1 MQLSD
6 IKPALT
12 GDKLIED
19 MKVAKLQRK
28 TIVESLIYDNTVLMV
43 SAAPGVGK
51 STISTQMAIEMAAG
65 LPVFGVF
72 EVVKPV
78 KVLYAQT
85 ERPILEFL
93 ERAEIISKVY
103 PIIKD
108 NLVITDEYKMLNLLR
123 EDHVKVFI
131 EAIIRDCP
139 GVEVIFIDP
148 IYPMVAGGL
157 SKDEPASAFC
167 KAMSLAQKATGASFY
182 YNHHTSRPQHD
193 SYGAVIDKDDP
204 FYGSQWL
211 KAHVTGSF
219 HMKEYQDGVKLI
231 CKKDNYH
238 ALAKEIVLE
247 YNAETGLSIVPL
259 SELPP
264 VERVKNFFRA
274 REIDPRPFSFKDIQ
288 LGTQLCT
295 RTLRT
300 ILVRAPLANMVE
312 SSPVGRNKVIYRLKG
327 ANQAVH
333 QTNIPTLPTR

>member
-1 MQLSD
+1 VELND
-6 IKPALT
+6 IGPAIT
-12 GDKLIED
+12 GDKLIEV
-19 MKVAKLQRK
+19 MRTAKLQRQ
-28 TIVESLIYDNTVLMV
+28 TIVEGLLYENTILMV

-51 STISTQMAIEMAAG
+51 STISTQIAIEMAAG

-72 EVVKPV
+72 TVAKPT

-93 ERAEIISKVY
+93 ERAEIISRVY
-103 PIIKD
+103 PIIKE

-131 EAIIRDCP
+131 ECIKRDCP

-167 KAMSLAQKATGASFY
+167 KAMSLVQKETGATLY

-193 SYGAVIDKDDP
+193 SYGAVINKDDP

-211 KAHVTGSF
+211 KAHITGSY
-219 HMKEYQDGVKLI
+219 HMQANGEEGVKLS

-238 ALAKEIVLE
+238 TLTKEISLD
-247 YNAETGLSIVPL
+247 YNPETGLSIVPL
-259 SELPP
+259 DELPP
-264 VERVKNFFRA
+264 IERVKGFFRA
-274 REIDPRPFSFKDIQ
+274 RELDNRPFSFKDIQ
-288 LGTQLCT
+288 AGTQLCT

-300 ILVRAPLANMVE
+300 VMARAPLANMVE
-312 SSPVGRNKVIYRLKG
+312 STPVGRNKVMYRLRG
-327 ANQAVH
+327 YNQAVH
-333 QTNIPTLPTR
+333 ATNIPTPP